1 MNISP
6 LKARWEL
13 RKTVGIHGG
22 CKSQTLHPL
31 GFLLCTENP
40 GVEKAEAEAFELTI
54 RFTAWFRGFLGVPR
68 MTLFV
73 PLKEKTQRTKKP
85 SNLTKKTHAL
95 TFKPS
100 AKIQISRVFLPPAIF
115 FCFPTKFSGRRRQG
129 RRNFSL
135 LPAKVPP
142 AGSIL
147 PKPCGF
153 TVVLHPSSSPK
164 QCQDDRVLVATGWLF
179 VSY

>member
-73 PLKEKTQRTKKP
+73 PLKEKSTTNQKTQQLDKKNTRL
-85 SNLTKKTHAL
+85 NLQTL
-95 TFKPS
+95 
-100 AKIQISRVFLPPAIF
+100 
-115 FCFPTKFSGRRRQG
+115 C
-129 RRNFSL
+129 
-135 LPAKVPP
+135 
-142 AGSIL
+142 
-147 PKPCGF
+147 
-153 TVVLHPSSSPK
+153 
-164 QCQDDRVLVATGWLF
+164 
-179 VSY
+179 